1 MRKIILAVL
10 AVGVIGGAG
19 FGAEEELELATASFD
34 EVVAAA
40 RGAYRV
46 GDEERVKELVD
57 AASARFPAA
66 DLYFAL
72 GDMYVEDE
80 FSDYERAVA
89 AYEEGLRK
97 VEPSERLEYPGV
109 FYNMA
114 CSYAR
119 LGDAPKSLD
128 CLRASLEAEP
138 LFARY
143 ARADD
148 DLALLRGEEALIEML
163 AQAEKKAAEE
173 EVKSMTVKPGERAP
187 GFELTDIYG
196 RRCRLADFEGKPV
209 VLNIWATWCPPCW
222 DEIPDIV
229 GFARD
234 HDGEVVVLSIT
245 VDDADADV
253 AAFAEEYGI
262 NYPVLRDDGEAAAK
276 YVGETGGIPQTYF
289 IDRGGTVRGHIHGS
303 AGRDV
308 FEERLRRLLSS
319 KGE

>member
-1 MRKIILAVL
+1 MT
-10 AVGVIGGAG
+10 GAAA
-19 FGAEEELELATASFD
+19 FGAEEELELATASLD
-34 EVVAAA
+34 DVVAAA
-40 RGAYRV
+40 RGAYRA
-46 GDEERVKELVD
+46 GDEGRLRELID
-57 AASARFPAA
+57 AASAKFPAA

-72 GDMYVEDE
+72 GDMYLEDE
-80 FSDYERAVA
+80 FSDYEKGVA

-97 VEPSERLEYPGV
+97 VDPSERLEYPGV

-119 LGDAPKSLD
+119 LGNAPKSLD

-148 DLALLRGEEALIEML
+148 DLALLRGEEALVDML
-163 AQAEKKAAEE
+163 AKAEKKAAEE
-173 EVKSMTVKPGERAP
+173 EVKNMTVKPGERAP

-196 RRCRLADFEGKPV
+196 RRYRLADFEGKPV
-209 VLNIWATWCPPCW
+209 VLNIWATWCPPCA
-222 DEIPDIV
+222 DEIPDV
-229 GFARD
+229 VAFARD
-234 HDGEVVVLSIT
+234 HDGEVAVLSIS
-245 VDDADADV
+245 VDDATADV
-253 AAFAEEYGI
+253 AAFAEEHGI

-276 YVGETGGIPQTYF
+276 YVGPTGGIPQTYF
-289 IDRGGTVRGHIHGS
+289 IDSGGIVRGHIYGS
-303 AGRDV
+303 AGREV

>member
-1 MRKIILAVL
+1 MRKVILAAL
-10 AVGVIGGAG
+10 AAGVMGAVA
-19 FGAEEELELATASFD
+19 FGAEEELELATASFE

-40 RGAYRV
+40 RGAYRA
-46 GDEERVKELVD
+46 GDEGRVKELID

-66 DLYFAL
+66 DLYFAV
-72 GDMYVEDE
+72 GDVYLEGE
-80 FSDYERAVA
+80 FSDYEKAVA
-89 AYEEGLRK
+89 AYEEGLRRA
-97 VEPSERLEYPGV
+97 EPSERLEYPGV
-109 FYNMA
+109 FYKMA

-119 LGDAPKSLD
+119 LGNAAKSLD

-148 DLALLRGEEALIEML
+148 DLALLRGEDALVEML

-173 EVKSMTVKPGERAP
+173 EVKNMTVKPGERAP

-196 RRCRLADFEGKPV
+196 RRYRLADFEGKPV
-209 VLNIWATWCPPCW
+209 VLNVWATWCPPCW

-229 GFARD
+229 EFARD
-234 HDGEVVVLSIT
+234 HDGEVVVLSVS

-253 AAFAEEYGI
+253 AAFAEEHGI
-262 NYPVLRDDGEAAAK
+262 NYPVLRDDGEAAGK
-276 YVGETGGIPQTYF
+276 YIRATGGIPQTYF

-303 AGRDV
+303 AGREV
-308 FEERLRRLLSS
+308 FEERLQRLLSAR
-319 KGE
+319 GE

>member
-1 MRKIILAVL
+1 MRKVILAAL
-10 AVGVIGGAG
+10 AAGVMGGAA
-19 FGAEEELELATASFD
+19 FGAEEELELATASLD
-34 EVVAAA
+34 DVVAAA
-40 RGAYRV
+40 RGAYRA
-46 GDEERVKELVD
+46 GDEERLQELID
-57 AASARFPAA
+57 AASARFGAA
-66 DLYFAL
+66 DLYFAV
-72 GDMYVEDE
+72 GDMYLEDE
-80 FSDYERAVA
+80 FSDYEKAVA

-119 LGDAPKSLD
+119 LGNAPKSLD

-138 LFARY
+138 LFARN
-143 ARADD
+143 ARAED
-148 DLALLRGEEALIEML
+148 DLALLRGEDALIEML

-173 EVKSMTVKPGERAP
+173 EAKNMTVKPGERAP

-196 RRCRLADFEGKPV
+196 RPYRLADFEGKPV
-209 VLNIWATWCPPCW
+209 VLNIWATWCPPCA

-229 GFARD
+229 EFARD

-245 VDDADADV
+245 VDEPGADV

-262 NYPVLRDDGEAAAK
+262 NYPVLRDDGVVANE
-276 YVGETGGIPQTYF
+276 YVEVRPGIPQTYF
-289 IDRGGTVRGHIHGS
+289 IDDEGVVRGHIYGS
-303 AGRDV
+303 AERDV